1 MKNNRLLS
9 FVIGVI
15 VFFSTFAVCCGV
27 ITASGAEKNY
37 TVDGEKTLSVI
48 FDGKEQTL
56 YEKKMMCDINGD
68 GKFNSADAAHLLKI
82 AARKI
87 QPPADIS
94 RYDLDEDGSLKAGDA
109 RLALRYSAKLDR
121 YYCFED
127 ESVPDGFLA
136 PANGDGSYYFTGAG
150 VLVTGIR
157 TIDGGL
163 YYFDP
168 ADGLSRTGLRS
179 AGGRTYYFG
188 EDGKAQN
195 GRITVDGKE
204 YFFEGFVA
212 VNGLRTEDGAT
223 YYYVNGEKQTG
234 WQQVDGARYYIGAD
248 GRAVN
253 GKTTVDGTEYLFE
266 NGVAANG
273 FRSENGNRY
282 YYKNGVKQTD
292 WQQIDGSWYFFGADG
307 VMRLGKITI
316 GGLSFDF
323 GSDGKSKTGRT
334 GSQPRIA
341 VIGDSIVASLAIYL
355 SPDNVDFYGKVS
367 LHADTIFTKKISGSS
382 RYIIDEIRDRGYDK
396 VVVLLGVNDLTYSD
410 GAWGEMYRRVIRGAK
425 ERAPGAEIVA
435 HGITPVNDSRARSHG
450 YGDTTMALV
459 RNKNGVIA
467 DIAAQEG
474 VRYIDAVSVLTD
486 SSGQLPYGA
495 ANDGIHFGSKYCN
508 IWLDWL
514 MKTI

>member
-87 QPPADIS
+87 QPPEDIS
-94 RYDLDEDGSLKAGDA
+94 RYDLDEDGFLKAGDA

-223 YYYVNGEKQTG
+223 YYYVNG
-234 WQQVDGARYYIGAD
+234 
-248 GRAVN
+248 
-253 GKTTVDGTEYLFE
+253 
-266 NGVAANG
+266 
-273 FRSENGNRY
+273 
-282 YYKNGVKQTD
+282 VKQTD

-307 VMRLGKITI
+307 VMRLGKATI

-323 GSDGKSKTGRT
+323 GADGKSKTGRT
-334 GSQPRIA
+334 GSKPRIA

-367 LHADTIFTKKISGSS
+367 LHVNTIFNKKISGSS

-396 VVVLLGVNDLTYSD
+396 VVVLLGVNDLTYGDS
-410 GAWGEMYRRVIRGAK
+410 AWGEMYRSVLRGAK
-425 ERAPGAEIVA
+425 ERAPGAEIIA

-450 YGDTTMALV
+450 YGDTTMARV

-474 VRYIDAVSVLTD
+474 VRYIDAVSVMTD
-486 SSGQLPYGA
+486 GSGQLPYEA

-514 MKTI
+514 LKTV

>member
-87 QPPADIS
+87 QPPEDIS

-136 PANGDGSYYFTGAG
+136 PANGDGSYYFTSAG

-223 YYYVNGEKQTG
+223 YYYVNG
-234 WQQVDGARYYIGAD
+234 
-248 GRAVN
+248 
-253 GKTTVDGTEYLFE
+253 
-266 NGVAANG
+266 
-273 FRSENGNRY
+273 
-282 YYKNGVKQTD
+282 VKQTD

-334 GSQPRIA
+334 GSKPHIA

-367 LHADTIFTKKISGSS
+367 LHVNTIFNKKISGSS

-410 GAWGEMYRRVIRGAK
+410 SAWGEMYRSVLRGAK
-425 ERAPGAEIVA
+425 ERAPGAEIIA

-450 YGDTTMALV
+450 YGDTTMARV

-474 VRYIDAVSVLTD
+474 VRYIDAVSVMTD
-486 SSGQLPYGA
+486 GSGQLPYEA